1 MSSSNH
7 SSTAGDTVYPIGAG
21 LAAAVA
27 VLFLAVLLILI
38 WCTCLRCVSYQST
51 TNLSSR
57 REKKQYAYRRNS
69 NTRVIPVQDGEKG
82 VSFPPRL
89 VSLKEQQISLS
100 NSKTAVTKENDSKNI
115 VERMESVMDDAVR
128 IDLHHQQEK
137 QIAMQHTA

>member
-1 MSSSNH
+1 
-7 SSTAGDTVYPIGAG
+7 
-21 LAAAVA
+21 
-27 VLFLAVLLILI
+27 
-38 WCTCLRCVSYQST
+38 
-51 TNLSSR
+51 
-57 REKKQYAYRRNS
+57 
-69 NTRVIPVQDGEKG
+69 
-82 VSFPPRL
+82 L